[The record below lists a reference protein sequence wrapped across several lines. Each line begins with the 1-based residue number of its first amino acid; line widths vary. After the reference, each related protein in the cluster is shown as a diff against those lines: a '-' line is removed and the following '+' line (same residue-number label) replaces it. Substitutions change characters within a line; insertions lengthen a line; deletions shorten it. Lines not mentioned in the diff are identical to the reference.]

1 MTDLARGA
9 DLLLSQAA
17 FLAGP
22 DLPPDLH
29 LTARQAVEYAAR
41 AGVGRLILTHL
52 QPWNDPDAA
61 RAEAATAFAGDLDVA
76 VAGQV
81 IDLP

>member
-76 VAGQV
+76 GAGQV